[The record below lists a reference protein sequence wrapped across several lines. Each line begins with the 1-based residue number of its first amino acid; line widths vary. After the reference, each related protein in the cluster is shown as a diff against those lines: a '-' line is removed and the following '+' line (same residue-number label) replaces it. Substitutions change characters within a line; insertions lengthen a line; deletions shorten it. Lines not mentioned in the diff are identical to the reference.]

1 MKRKAIG
8 TWWDVTLTDLFFAFR
23 KAKADCFFERS
34 ICIASEFTEYEKDLA
49 QNLPGL
55 LARLHAGEVADVL
68 SKNLGKTRVVAKKL
82 GAAPKPLKKEAVS
95 EGHGFFSDPVR
106 AFERLCASHDLMPE
120 FRLIGD
126 FPVEMHVMSA
136 LWINLVG
143 HKFDAVLT
151 KSAYGSRLR
160 RYRPESGVP
169 KGSVGDYHLEAV
181 GSFQPYFGP
190 YKEWRSR
197 GLNAIRS
204 ELETGHAVV
213 AISMDL
219 TSYYHRVDPIFI
231 ADERFHDDAG
241 IVLSEWEMEFT
252 KGFAAALV
260 EWSKRVATE
269 MHALGCSERDITVGG
284 LPIGLSISRVVAN
297 ALLVGLDRDI
307 ERGLTPVYYGRYVD
321 DLFLVLRDPG
331 DLVTTKALLAYFA
344 ARTNCFPRA
353 GKVKKG
359 DIFLSLPGGFQA
371 KTKLLLQQSKQKV
384 FFLQGQGGI
393 DLLSNIESQI
403 RSVSS
408 ERRLMPSPDRL
419 ESMASAK
426 VLTAA
431 GHASEEAD
439 TLRRADGLSVRR
451 LGWSVQLRAVET
463 LSRDLRED
471 DWQPERKQF
480 YEFAHSHILRPDKIL
495 DHLDYLP
502 RLLSLAVALTDWAD
516 ARRLIE
522 STLVAITELQTKSNS
537 PAVKVNG
544 IKAKSN
550 IEDLWRSLLQTTK
563 DLARDAILRSLRWS
577 SRTGEMRRFGET
589 ALAVCEMVGLG
600 KDVEL
605 IARQALELR
614 ESDWAKTAYKDHL
627 RRNATRQ
634 RPAIEQEHLLSNLY
648 LHESDLRDF
657 LNKSLPAGNGTGA
670 PRVPSRCTKAGGDN
684 MAPSLLPY
692 LLPTRPYTSQ
702 EVSLFLPE
710 ECVFDGASN
719 APARAWARYV
729 RAVRGVWVWGSLV
742 QEDAGGGAQDQSDE
756 SSDAKLRLARI
767 GSIRSSPKV
776 RLGISSLLTTDESFK
791 AAASGR
797 SDLSRAR
804 YQRIERLVNQAIDAY
819 PRPTHL
825 LLPELSL
832 PERWIDTVSRLLQ
845 EAGISLIAGIDY
857 HYGKVTDIHSEAVLV
872 LADDRLG
879 FPSSVQIRQAKSL
892 PAAGEEETLLR
903 LFGRQWPARLASS
916 GQKPVYNHGGFCFGV
931 LVCSELQNIAYR
943 QQFQG
948 NVDCMMVL
956 SWNQDLE
963 TFAALVESASLDVHA
978 HVALVNNRRYGD
990 SRVRSPAKKEYLRD
1004 ACRLRGGQNEHVVIV
1019 ELDIANLRAFQSR
1032 AKRWPRE
1039 DDPFKPVP
1047 EGYTIAKFRRVTP
1060 R

>member
-1 MKRKAIG
+1 MKREVIG
-8 TWWDVTLTDLFFAFR
+8 TWRDVTLTDLFFAFR
-23 KAKADCFFERS
+23 KAKVDCFFERS

-55 LARLHAGEVADVL
+55 LAQLHAGEVANVL
-68 SKNLGKTRVVAKKL
+68 FKDLGKTRVVAKKL
-82 GAAPKPLKKEAVS
+82 GTAPNKRAVS
-95 EGHGFFSDPVR
+95 EGHSFFSDPAR
-106 AFERLCASHDLMPE
+106 AFESLCASHDLTPE

-197 GLNAIRS
+197 GLNSIRS
-204 ELETGHAVV
+204 ELEAGHAVV

-231 ADERFHDDAG
+231 ADKQFHEDAG

-252 KGFAAALV
+252 KEFAAALV
-260 EWSKRVATE
+260 EWSNRVATE
-269 MHALGCSERDITVGG
+269 MHALGCSTGDVTVGG

-297 ALLVGLDRDI
+297 ALLAGLDRDI

-344 ARTNCFPRA
+344 ARTSCFPRA
-353 GKVKKG
+353 DKVKKG

-480 YEFAHSHILRPDKIL
+480 YKFAHSHILRPDKIL

-502 RLLSLAVALTDWAD
+502 RLLSLAVALMDWAD
-516 ARRLIE
+516 ARRLIDA
-522 STLVAITELQTKSNS
+522 TLGAITKLRASS
-537 PAVKVNG
+537 SSSVVKVNG
-544 IKAKSN
+544 FKTKS
-550 IEDLWRSLLQTTK
+550 DTAGLWNGLLQTTK

-577 SRTGEMRRFGET
+577 SSTGKMCRLGET
-589 ALAVCEMVGLG
+589 ALAVCKIVGLG
-600 KDVEL
+600 GNVKP
-605 IARQALELR
+605 IANQALDLR
-614 ESDWAKTAYKDHL
+614 ESDWAKMAYKDHL

-648 LHESDLRDF
+648 LHKSDLREF
-657 LNKSLPAGNGTGA
+657 LDKSLPAETDMGA
-670 PRVPSRCTKAGGDN
+670 SRVHSLCKKNAGSGAMD
-684 MAPSLLPY
+684 PSLLPY

-719 APARAWARYV
+719 APARAWAKYV

-742 QEDAGGGAQDQSDE
+742 QADVGGGAQDHSDE
-756 SSDAKLRLARI
+756 SSDTNMPRLARI

-776 RLGISSLLTTDESFK
+776 RLGISSLLTTDESFE

-1004 ACRLRGGQNEHVVIV
+1004 TCRLRGGLNEHVVIV

>member
-1 MKRKAIG
+1 
-8 TWWDVTLTDLFFAFR
+8 V
-23 KAKADCFFERS
+23 
-34 ICIASEFTEYEKDLA
+34 
-49 QNLPGL
+49 
-55 LARLHAGEVADVL
+55 
-68 SKNLGKTRVVAKKL
+68 KL
-82 GAAPKPLKKEAVS
+82 GLCPTHATCLPLDEKLHLNNKL
-95 EGHGFFSDPVR
+95 GF
-106 AFERLCASHDLMPE
+106 
-120 FRLIGD
+120 
-126 FPVEMHVMSA
+126 
-136 LWINLVG
+136 VG
-143 HKFDAVLT
+143 
-151 KSAYGSRLR
+151 
-160 RYRPESGVP
+160 
-169 KGSVGDYHLEAV
+169 
-181 GSFQPYFGP
+181 
-190 YKEWRSR
+190 
-197 GLNAIRS
+197 N
-204 ELETGHAVV
+204 
-213 AISMDL
+213 
-219 TSYYHRVDPIFI
+219 
-231 ADERFHDDAG
+231 
-241 IVLSEWEMEFT
+241 
-252 KGFAAALV
+252 
-260 EWSKRVATE
+260 
-269 MHALGCSERDITVGG
+269 
-284 LPIGLSISRVVAN
+284 
-297 ALLVGLDRDI
+297 
-307 ERGLTPVYYGRYVD
+307 
-321 DLFLVLRDPG
+321 LVLRDPG

-344 ARTNCFPRA
+344 ARTSCFPRA
-353 GKVKKG
+353 GKVNKG
-359 DIFLSLPGGFQA
+359 NIVLSLPGEFQA

-463 LSRDLRED
+463 LARDLRED

-502 RLLSLAVALTDWAD
+502 RLLSLAVALMDWAD

-522 STLVAITELQTKSNS
+522 ATLAAITKLWASS
-537 PAVKVNG
+537 LSSAVKVNG
-544 IKAKSN
+544 FEAKL
-550 IEDLWRSLLQTTK
+550 DAAALWDGLLQTTK
-563 DLARDAILRSLRWS
+563 DLARDAIFRSLRWS
-577 SRTGEMRRFGET
+577 SGTGEMRQLGET
-589 ALAVCEMVGLG
+589 ALAVCEMVGLA

-605 IARQALELR
+605 IANQALELR

-627 RRNATRQ
+627 RRNASRQ
-634 RPAIEQEHLLSNLY
+634 RPAIEQEHLLYNLY
-648 LHESDLRDF
+648 LHKPDLQDF
-657 LNKSLPAGNGTGA
+657 LNKSLRAETDTGA
-670 PRVPSRCTKAGGDN
+670 SRVHSRCKNADGNAVDPN
-684 MAPSLLPY
+684 PSLLPY

-719 APARAWARYV
+719 APARVWAKYV

-742 QEDAGGGAQDQSDE
+742 QTDAGGGAQDQSDE
-756 SSDAKLRLARI
+756 SGDTNRLRLARI
-767 GSIRSSPKV
+767 GSIRSTPKV
-776 RLGISSLLTTDESFK
+776 RLGISSLLTTDKSFA

-797 SDLSRAR
+797 ADLSRGR

-832 PERWIDTVSRLLQ
+832 PERWIDTVSRLLHD
-845 EAGISLIAGIDY
+845 AGINLIAGLDY
-857 HYGKVTDIHSEAVLV
+857 HRGKFPDIHSEAVLV

-892 PAAGEEETLLR
+892 PAAGEEENLLQM
-903 LFGRQWPARLASS
+903 FGLKWPEHLAGAR
-916 GQKPVYNHGGFCFGV
+916 KPVYNHSGFCFGV
-931 LVCSELQNIAYR
+931 LVCSELQNIAHR

-1047 EGYTIAKFRRVTP
+1047 EGYTIAKFRRATP

>member
-1 MKRKAIG
+1 MKREAIG
-8 TWWDVTLTDLFFAFR
+8 TWQDMTLADLFFAFR

-34 ICIASEFTEYEKDLA
+34 ICIASEFVEYEKDLA
-49 QNLPGL
+49 HRLTGL
-55 LARLHAGEVADVL
+55 LTRLQAGEVTEVL
-68 SKNLGKTRVVAKKL
+68 AQSLGQTRVVAKKL
-82 GAAPKPLKKEAVS
+82 GATPKPLNKDAVPES
-95 EGHGFFSDPVR
+95 HGFFSDQAR
-106 AFERLCASHDLMPE
+106 AFERMCASYDLAPE

-126 FPVEMHVMSA
+126 FPVEMHVLSA

-160 RYRPESGVP
+160 RYRPEPGAP
-169 KGSVGDYHLEAV
+169 KGSLGDYHLEAI

-204 ELETGHAVV
+204 ELNADHAVV

-219 TSYYHRVDPIFI
+219 TSYYHRVDPSFI
-231 ADERFHDDAG
+231 ADSRFHTHAG
-241 IVLSEWEMEFT
+241 IALSEWELQFT
-252 KGFAAALV
+252 KAFATALV
-260 EWSKRVATE
+260 EWSNRVATE
-269 MHALGCSERDITVGG
+269 MHTLGCSKKEVTVGG

-307 ERGLTPVYYGRYVD
+307 EQGLTPVYYGRYVD

-331 DLVTTKALLAYFA
+331 DLVTAEAMLAYIA

-353 GKVKKG
+353 EKVEKG
-359 DIFLSLPGGFQA
+359 NIFLSLPGGFQA
-371 KTKLLLQQSKQKV
+371 KTKLLLQQSKQKA

-463 LSRDLRED
+463 LARDLRED
-471 DWQPERKQF
+471 DWRPERQQF
-480 YEFAHSHILRPDKIL
+480 YEFAHNHILRPDKIL

-522 STLVAITELQTKSNS
+522 STLGAIAELQSKSDS
-537 PAVKVNG
+537 ATVKVNG
-544 IKAKSN
+544 FKATSN
-550 IEDLWRSLLQTTK
+550 IESLWHGLTQTTEE
-563 DLARDAILRSLRWS
+563 LARDAILRSLRWS
-577 SRTGEMRRFGET
+577 SSKGKLRPLGET

-605 IARQALELR
+605 IANQALALR
-614 ESDWAKTAYKDHL
+614 EADWAKTAYKDHL

-634 RPAIEQEHLLSNLY
+634 RPAIEQEHILFDLY
-648 LHESDLRDF
+648 PHESDLRDF
-657 LNKSLPAGNGTGA
+657 LNKSLLAGTGTGA
-670 PRVPSRCTKAGGDN
+670 PRVHSRCMNSDGNAL
-684 MAPSLLPY
+684 APSLLPY

-702 EVSLFLPE
+702 EVSLFLPD
-710 ECVFDGASN
+710 ECVFDGVSN

-729 RAVRGVWVWGSLV
+729 RAARGVWVWGSLV
-742 QEDAGGGAQDQSDE
+742 QADAGSEAQDQSDK
-756 SSDAKLRLARI
+756 SSNANIPRLARI
-767 GSIRSSPKV
+767 GSIRSALQV

-791 AAASGR
+791 AAAGGR
-797 SDLSRAR
+797 ADVSRGR

-832 PERWIDTVSRLLQ
+832 PERWIDTVSRLLHD
-845 EAGISLIAGIDY
+845 AGISLIAGLDY
-857 HYGKVTDIHSEAVLV
+857 HHGARPDIHSEAVLV

-892 PAAGEEETLLR
+892 PAAGEEENLLHM
-903 LFGRQWPARLASS
+903 FGLTWPEHLA
-916 GQKPVYNHGGFCFGV
+916 GTQKPVYNHGGFCFGV
-931 LVCSELQNIAYR
+931 LVCSELQNISHR

-978 HVALVNNRRYGD
+978 HIALVNNRRYGD
-990 SRVRSPAKKEYLRD
+990 SRVRSPAKKDFMRD
-1004 ACRLRGGQNEHVVIV
+1004 ACRLRGGLNEHVVIV
-1019 ELDIANLRAFQSR
+1019 DLDIAKLRAFQSR
-1032 AKRWPRE
+1032 EKRWPRE
-1039 DDPFKPVP
+1039 DDPYKPVP
-1047 EGYTIAKFRRVTP
+1047 EGYVIAPFRRTIP
-1060 R
+1060 S

>member
-1 MKRKAIG
+1 M
-8 TWWDVTLTDLFFAFR
+8 
-23 KAKADCFFERS
+23 
-34 ICIASEFTEYEKDLA
+34 
-49 QNLPGL
+49 Q
-55 LARLHAGEVADVL
+55 AGEVAEVL
-68 SKNLGKTRVVAKKL
+68 SQNLGQTLVVAKKL
-82 GAAPKPLKKEAVS
+82 GAEPKQPKKGVAS
-95 EGHGFFSDPVR
+95 EGHSFFSDPAR
-106 AFERLCASHDLMPE
+106 AFERLCASHELTPE
-120 FRLIGD
+120 FRLIGN
-126 FPVEMHVMSA
+126 FPVAMHVMSA

-143 HKFDAVLT
+143 HKFDAALT

-160 RYRPESGVP
+160 RYRPEPGAP
-169 KGSVGDYHLEAV
+169 KGSVGDYHLEAIS
-181 GSFQPYFGP
+181 SFQPYFGP

-197 GLNAIRS
+197 GLSAIRA
-204 ELETGHAVV
+204 ELKADQAVV

-219 TSYYHRVDPIFI
+219 TSYYHRVDPAFI
-231 ADERFHDDAG
+231 ADSRFHTQAG
-241 IVLSEWEMEFT
+241 ITLSKWELEFT
-252 KGFAAALV
+252 KAFAATLIN
-260 EWSKRVATE
+260 WSKHVASE
-269 MHALGCSERDITVGG
+269 MHALGCSKKDVTVGG

-307 ERGLTPVYYGRYVD
+307 EQGLTPVYYGRYVD
-321 DLFLVLRDPG
+321 DIFLVLRDPG
-331 DLVTTKALLAYFA
+331 DLVTADALLTYIAS
-344 ARTNCFPRA
+344 RTSCFPRTDE
-353 GKVKKG
+353 VKNG

-371 KTKLLLQQSKQKV
+371 KTKLLLQQSKQKA

-463 LSRDLRED
+463 LARDLRED
-471 DWQPERKQF
+471 DWQSERKQF

-522 STLVAITELQTKSNS
+522 STLGAITELRTKSNS
-537 PAVKVNG
+537 QFVKVNG
-544 IKAKSN
+544 VRAKSN
-550 IEDLWRSLLQTTK
+550 IEVLWSGLLQTTK
-563 DLARDAILRSLRWS
+563 ELARDAILRSLRWS
-577 SRTGEMRRFGET
+577 SSTGEMRRLGET

-605 IARQALELR
+605 IASQALELR

-627 RRNATRQ
+627 RGNATRQ
-634 RPAIEQEHLLSNLY
+634 RPAIEQEHLLFGLY
-648 LHESDLRDF
+648 PHESDLRDF
-657 LNKSLPAGNGTGA
+657 LNKSLLAGNGTGA
-670 PRVPSRCTKAGGDN
+670 PRVPPRCMNADGDT

-710 ECVFDGASN
+710 ECVFDGVSN
-719 APARAWARYV
+719 APARTWARYV
-729 RAVRGVWVWGSLV
+729 RATRGVWVWGSLV
-742 QEDAGGGAQDQSDE
+742 QVDAGRGAKDQNDESGGANIP
-756 SSDAKLRLARI
+756 RLARI

-791 AAASGR
+791 AAAGGR
-797 SDLSRAR
+797 ADLSRAR

-832 PERWIDTVSRLLQ
+832 PERWIDTVSRLLHD
-845 EAGISLIAGIDY
+845 AGISLIAGLDY
-857 HYGKVTDIHSEAVLV
+857 HHGKKPDIHSEAVLV

-879 FPSSVQIRQAKSL
+879 FPASVQIRQAKSQ
-892 PAAGEEETLLR
+892 PAVGEEENLLHM
-903 LFGRQWPARLASS
+903 FGLKWPEQLAGAR
-916 GQKPVYNHGGFCFGV
+916 KPVYNHGGFCFGV
-931 LVCSELQNIAYR
+931 LVCSELQNIGHR

-978 HVALVNNRRYGD
+978 HIALVNNRRYGD
-990 SRVRSPAKKEYLRD
+990 SRVRSPAKKDFMRD
-1004 ACRLRGGQNEHVVIV
+1004 ACRLRGGLNEHVVIV
-1019 ELDIANLRAFQSR
+1019 DLDIAKLRSFQSR
-1032 AKRWPRE
+1032 EKRWPRE
-1039 DDPFKPVP
+1039 DDPYKPVP
-1047 EGYTIAKFRRVTP
+1047 EGYVIAFFRKTTP
-1060 R
+1060 S